1 MLYCLSFIL
10 IRILFVLEN
19 ILMVLFNT
27 VWILKYD
34 EHNFAKQKSF

>member
-19 ILMVLFNT
+19 ILMVLLNT

-34 EHNFAKQKSF
+34 EHNFVKQKPF

>member
-19 ILMVLFNT
+19 ILMVLFNM